1 MQINIK
7 KLDPTAEI
15 PTYAKEGDAGM
26 DLRAVSM
33 NIKYGEDKEGYT
45 SKEIKYIEY
54 DTGLAMEIPKGYVG
68 YLFPRSSVSKTDL
81 MLANCVGVV
90 DSGYRGPVK
99 LRFKKSGCSADV
111 KRYSPGERVGQ
122 IIIMPVPAFE
132 FNEVEELT
140 NTDRGDGG
148 FGSTGS

>member
-33 NIKYGEDKEGYT
+33 NIKYGGDKEGYT